1 MGNYND
7 NGFTLIE
14 ILIGVVIIS
23 IASLGISNLSIGI
36 IRGDSF
42 SRRLTTATTLAQDRM
57 ENVKRLKYQNASTL
71 AGTENYGDILNYS
84 EYKRITIIENDV
96 PIGNMSTV
104 TVKISW
110 LYWGKEKELKLIT
123 LLAE

>member
-1 MGNYND
+1 MNNYSD

-14 ILIGVVIIS
+14 ILIGVVIVS

-42 SRRLTTATTLAQDRM
+42 SRRLTTATTLAQDQM
-57 ENVKRLKYQNASTL
+57 ENVKRLKYKNASTL
-71 AGTENYGDILNYS
+71 AGTENYGDILNYN
-84 EYKRITIIENDV
+84 EYKRITFIENDL
-96 PIGNMSTV
+96 PMENMSTV
-104 TVKISW
+104 TVEINWK
-110 LYWGKEKELKLIT
+110 YWGEDKKIILIT